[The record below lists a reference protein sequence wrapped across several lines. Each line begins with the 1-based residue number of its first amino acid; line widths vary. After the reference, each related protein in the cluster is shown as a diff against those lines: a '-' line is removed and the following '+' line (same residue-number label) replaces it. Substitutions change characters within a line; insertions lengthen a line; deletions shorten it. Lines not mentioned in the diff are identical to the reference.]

1 MSNFELLRSNA
12 STLKAHSHVTAL
24 ITATGKC
31 YTVLDCEFDQVLSQM
46 EQEGDPVVSEILTL
60 ADDCLDIPSYKTRTS
75 LLQASP
81 LNANAQIWGLFSD
94 GIHTRPLSS
103 TF

>member
-1 MSNFELLRSNA
+1 MSNYELLISNA
-12 STLKAHSHVTAL
+12 SALKTDSPVTAL
-24 ITATGKC
+24 ITTTGKS
-31 YTVLDCEFDQVLSQM
+31 YTILDCNFDQVLSQL
-46 EQEGDPVVSEILTL
+46 EQQGEVVSEILTL
-60 ADDCLDIPSYKTRTS
+60 IGGCLDIPSYKTRRA